1 MMQSLRSGAQSTGAR
16 VLVLLIV
23 LSFAG
28 FGLESVL
35 FGGSGTSVAEVNGVE
50 ITPQEL
56 QIAVENQKRQLM
68 QIFGE
73 DVDPAM
79 LDDDRISP
87 RALEGLIERN
97 LLLQEAEGQSLAA
110 SSKTIGEL
118 VASIDAFFVD
128 GQFDA
133 DQYKVTLANA
143 GYTPERFRREQA
155 QQIVLNQ
162 LQDAVSTT
170 DFATDYELDVAA
182 AAGAEERDV
191 RYLLIPEEA
200 IESAIEVGEQEIA
213 AFYGADLDRFVS
225 EEQVVADYILL
236 SVEDFFAPVDDA
248 LVDAQFEDVKA
259 DYVVNDQAS
268 VSHILLIQAEDEAP
282 AEYARRIDDLAA
294 RLASG
299 EDFALLAEQESDD
312 IGSAS
317 VGGQLGFTDGSV
329 FPEPMEDAIASL
341 GVGEISS
348 AVETEAGTHFIRVDE
363 RTASEEP
370 DYEALREELRE
381 AIQRSE
387 AEQSLLATAD
397 SLRDLVFNAGDLGQP
412 ADVLGLSVETVSG
425 VSRTTGTAPFDSAVV
440 RDALFGEDVY
450 DFGNNS
456 AVLELSDNRF
466 LVTRISEKLPSRKL
480 ALDEVEAQIREE
492 LTAIAR
498 DAQRQAILMD
508 VKERIGSG
516 ETIEDIANQDSYEWR
531 VEIGARRSGGLLPP
545 EVARLAFSMKLS
557 SGPTIDMVDLPGG
570 DLAVVELARLT
581 PGKVDNLDP
590 GEADQ
595 LVAQLGEVQGQ
606 LSLVEYRLA
615 LRQNA
620 EVVVR

>member
-73 DVDPAM
+73 DIDPAM

-87 RALEGLIERN
+87 RALEGLIERE

-162 LQDAVSTT
+162 LQDAVSAT
-170 DFATDYELDVAA
+170 DFATDYELGVAA

-191 RYLLIPEEA
+191 RYLLVPEEA
-200 IESAIEVGEQEIA
+200 IEGALEVDEQEIA
-213 AFYGADLDRFVS
+213 AFYEADLDRFVS

-236 SVEDFFAPVDDA
+236 SVEDFFEPVDDS

-317 VGGQLGFTDGSV
+317 MGGQLGFTDGSV

-341 GVGEISS
+341 GVGEISP

-412 ADVLGLSVETVSG
+412 ADVLGLSVETISG
-425 VSRTTGTAPFDSAVV
+425 VSRNAGTAPFDNATV

-466 LVTRISEKLPSRKL
+466 LVTRISEKLPSRQL

-498 DAQRQAILMD
+498 DAQRQAILTG
-508 VKERIGSG
+508 VKERIASG
-516 ETIEDIANQDSYEWR
+516 ETMEDIANQDSYEWR

-581 PGKVDNLDP
+581 PGQVDNLDP
-590 GEADQ
+590 GEADR

-620 EVVVR
+620 DVVVR

>member
-73 DVDPAM
+73 DIDPAM

-87 RALEGLIERN
+87 RALEGLIERE

-162 LQDAVSTT
+162 LQDAVSAT
-170 DFATDYELDVAA
+170 DFATDYELGVAA

-191 RYLLIPEEA
+191 RYLLVPEEA
-200 IESAIEVGEQEIA
+200 IEGALEVDEQEIA
-213 AFYGADLDRFVS
+213 AFYEADLDRFVS

-236 SVEDFFAPVDDA
+236 SVEDFFEPVDDS

-317 VGGQLGFTDGSV
+317 MGGQLGFTNGSV

-412 ADVLGLSVETVSG
+412 ADVLGLSVETISG
-425 VSRTTGTAPFDSAVV
+425 VSRNAGTAPFDNATV

-466 LVTRISEKLPSRKL
+466 LVTRISEKLPSRQL

-498 DAQRQAILMD
+498 DAQRQAILTG
-508 VKERIGSG
+508 VKERIASG
-516 ETIEDIANQDSYEWR
+516 ETMEDIANQDSYEWR

-581 PGKVDNLDP
+581 PGQVDNLDP
-590 GEADQ
+590 GEADR

-620 EVVVR
+620 DVVVR